1 MQVDKALPA
10 KHGRIVT
17 IRMTETCMVAARLL
31 RSENI
36 GVLVVKDSCGTEGD
50 VILGVLSE
58 RDILQA
64 VVDHGAVAFAMP
76 ISSVMTQ
83 DVVSYQSNDT
93 VDRALNIMREFHIRH
108 LPVLHGEALVGVI
121 SIRDM
126 LSLAVAAGPLGNE
139 AAGIS
144 TLARA

>member
-1 MQVDKALPA
+1 MRVDMALRA
-10 KHGRIVT
+10 KRGRIVT

-64 VVDHGAVAFAMP
+64 IVDHGTAAFAMP
-76 ISSVMTQ
+76 VLALMTRA
-83 DVVSYQSNDT
+83 VVACQSNDT
-93 VDRALNIMREFHIRH
+93 VDRALGLMSEHHIRH
-108 LPVLHGEALVGVI
+108 LPVLHEEALVGVI

-126 LSLAVAAGPLGNE
+126 LSLAAVAGPLAS
-139 AAGIS
+139 AASGAHA
-144 TLARA
+144 LARA